1 MKHLILILSS
11 LFTLHLSA
19 AAPAAEQRAT
29 KGNASAPE
37 QGDRRG
43 ASTQA
48 SADDRKGVQASSTA
62 QNFIIIFTDDQ
73 GYQDLGCFGSEDIK
87 TPHIDR
93 MANEGRML
101 TSFYSANP
109 VCSASRAALMTGC
122 YPRRVL
128 EKKTVLFPGDN
139 VGLHPEETT
148 IADVLKTKGYAT
160 ACVGKWHLG
169 HHPEFLPTSQ
179 GFDSYFGI
187 PYSNDM
193 SHPTGAKRPAYGKW
207 DEYWSKPGES
217 AIWKT
222 PLIENEKILEHP
234 VDQRT
239 ITRRYTDRAISFIE
253 SNKENPFFLY
263 LAHSMPHV
271 PLYLPDEL
279 YNPDPKRA
287 YISVIE
293 HIDAEVGRILDTLRK
308 ESLDQNTYVIFTSD
322 NGPWLRFGHHAGKAK
337 PLRNGKGSTFEG
349 GMRVPCVTWAP
360 GRIPANSKSND
371 MASTIDLLPT
381 IASIAGIEP
390 KTKGPIDGLNLAD
403 FLHAKSPSPRTEFLY
418 YTSQIQCIRQG
429 DWKLR
434 QQEKST
440 QLYNLAEDIGESKN
454 LAKKHPEKATALMA
468 RMKELDQKIIAG
480 ARPLG
485 QLEVSPE

>member
-1 MKHLILILSS
+1 
-11 LFTLHLSA
+11 
-19 AAPAAEQRAT
+19 
-29 KGNASAPE
+29 
-37 QGDRRG
+37 
-43 ASTQA
+43 
-48 SADDRKGVQASSTA
+48 
-62 QNFIIIFTDDQ
+62 
-73 GYQDLGCFGSEDIK
+73 
-87 TPHIDR
+87 
-93 MANEGRML
+93 
-101 TSFYSANP
+101 
-109 VCSASRAALMTGC
+109 
-122 YPRRVL
+122 
-128 EKKTVLFPGDN
+128 
-139 VGLHPEETT
+139 
-148 IADVLKTKGYAT
+148 
-160 ACVGKWHLG
+160 
-169 HHPEFLPTSQ
+169 
-179 GFDSYFGI
+179 
-187 PYSNDM
+187 
-193 SHPTGAKRPAYGKW
+193 
-207 DEYWSKPGES
+207 
-217 AIWKT
+217 
-222 PLIENEKILEHP
+222 
-234 VDQRT
+234 
-239 ITRRYTDRAISFIE
+239 
-253 SNKENPFFLY
+253 
-263 LAHSMPHV
+263 MPHV

>member
-1 MKHLILILSS
+1 MKHLILLLTLSS
-11 LFTLHLSA
+11 LFTIYYA
-19 AAPAAEQRAT
+19 AYAAPADKQRVT
-29 KGNASAPE
+29 EGSSSAPE
-37 QGDRRG
+37 QGKRVAAESSQGKR
-43 ASTQA
+43 STQP
-48 SADDRKGVQASSTA
+48 
-62 QNFIIIFTDDQ
+62 NFIIIFTDDQ

-93 MANEGRML
+93 MASEGRML

-128 EKKTVLFPGDN
+128 EKKTVLFPRDN

-148 IADVLKTKGYAT
+148 IADVLKTRGYAT

-169 HHPEFLPTSQ
+169 HHPEFLPTAQ

-193 SHPTGAKRPAYGKW
+193 CHPAGAKRPAYGKW
-207 DEYWSKPGES
+207 DLHWSKPDKS
-217 AIWKT
+217 TDWKT

-253 SNKENPFFLY
+253 SNKQNPFFLY

-293 HIDAEVGRILDTLRK
+293 HIDAEVGRILDTLR
-308 ESLDQNTYVIFTSD
+308 STGLDQNTYVIFTSD
-322 NGPWLRFGHHAGKAK
+322 NGPWLTFGHHAGKAK

-390 KTKGPIDGLNLAD
+390 KTKGPIDGLNINE

-434 QQEKST
+434 QQGKAN
-440 QLYNLAEDIGESKN
+440 QLFNLAEDIGEEKN
-454 LAKKHPEKATALMA
+454 LAKEHPEKVAALKA
-468 RMKELDQKIIAG
+468 RMMELDAKIVMA

-485 QLEVSPE
+485 ELK

>member
-1 MKHLILILSS
+1 MKYLTLFLIHYS
-11 LFTLHLSA
+11 LFTIHDSA
-19 AAPAAEQRAT
+19 AAPADEQRVT

-48 SADDRKGVQASSTA
+48 SADDRKGVQASSTP

-93 MANEGRML
+93 MASEGRML

-128 EKKTVLFPGDN
+128 ETKTVLFPGDN

-148 IADVLKTKGYAT
+148 IADMLKTKGYAT

-193 SHPTGAKRPAYGKW
+193 SHPADAKRPRYGKW
-207 DEYWSKPGES
+207 DEYWSKPKES
-217 AIWKT
+217 GAWKT

-234 VDQRT
+234 VDQRN
-239 ITRRYTDRAISFIE
+239 ITRRYTDRAISFIQA
-253 SNKENPFFLY
+253 NKEKPFFLY

-308 ESLDQNTYVIFTSD
+308 EGLDQNTYVIFTSD

-360 GRIPANSKSND
+360 GRIPANSKSNN

-403 FLHAKSPSPRTEFLY
+403 FLHGKSPSPRNEFLY
-418 YTSQIQCIRQG
+418 YKAQIDCIRQG

-434 QQEKST
+434 QQDKAH
-440 QLYNLAEDIGESKN
+440 QLYNLAEDIGEKKN
-454 LAKKHPEKATALMA
+454 LAKKHPEKVAALKA
-468 RMKELDQKIIAG
+468 RMEELNAEVIAG

-485 QLEVSPE
+485 QLAD